1 MITVRGIILL
11 ARLGRPAKGQGSY
24 PEEAGGGG
32 GGSDT
37 IGIPGMCGT
46 SVHVVAMHCTF
57 TSWLRLHCLTYDGL
71 GIIKLA
77 KVTSLGY
84 IVIRMAKGSLSSN

>member
-11 ARLGRPAKGQGSY
+11 ARLGRPAKGQGTYSK
-24 PEEAGGGG
+24 EAGGG

-37 IGIPGMCGT
+37 IGTPGMCGT
-46 SVHVVAMHCTF
+46 CVHVVAMHCTF
-57 TSWLRLHCLTYDGL
+57 TSWLRLHCLTYDRL
-71 GIIKLA
+71 SIIKLA

>member
-1 MITVRGIILL
+1 MITVRGIT
-11 ARLGRPAKGQGSY
+11 ALGKTWPACKTPRNVY
-24 PEEAGGGG
+24 PEEAGGG

-46 SVHVVAMHCTF
+46 CVHVVAMHCTF
-57 TSWLRLHCLTYDGL
+57 TSCLRLHCLTYDRL

-77 KVTSLGY
+77 
-84 IVIRMAKGSLSSN
+84 